1 MVYKNYISLGYFC
14 NIASDLE
21 ELGFRNT
28 SSPFDWEISVFEGVI
43 SAIDNRFNNFMNYED
58 LIQSEEYPS
67 HYYDPNYQIWFF
79 HDFNKYEP
87 LKKQYIKVRNKYN
100 RRITRFLKNI
110 TEPTLFFRYISNES
124 GSLDELRWIESNHSY
139 IDNTIKKYNPNNKI
153 IYIGDQFT
161 YSDIIPIFNVNRDR
175 DDLVSRHPIIDNR
188 ELKNIMD
195 KQSIPGQTYN
205 IKEFKKKELYKKSL
219 RHKIS
224 KKIQTGIL
232 AIKNGGVYRHNKMKY
247 WNDK

>member
-100 RRITRFLKNI
+100 RRITR
-110 TEPTLFFRYISNES
+110 R
-124 GSLDELRWIESNHSY
+124 
-139 IDNTIKKYNPNNKI
+139 
-153 IYIGDQFT
+153 
-161 YSDIIPIFNVNRDR
+161 
-175 DDLVSRHPIIDNR
+175 
-188 ELKNIMD
+188 
-195 KQSIPGQTYN
+195 
-205 IKEFKKKELYKKSL
+205 
-219 RHKIS
+219 
-224 KKIQTGIL
+224 
-232 AIKNGGVYRHNKMKY
+232 
-247 WNDK
+247 